1 MEESLDEF
9 DLNYVEVEDG
19 LWLKVYSQDQ
29 TIVAVFTTDGEGVDD
44 YTLEEYMEKIEET
57 LYGD

>member
-1 MEESLDEF
+1 MVGELSDF
-9 DLNYVEVEDG
+9 DLTYVEVEDG

-29 TIVAVFTTDGEGVDD
+29 TIVAVFTTDGIRVDE